1 VTEQLDLFRKGVSTY
16 VALAAGIAAIAVA
29 VWTSGATRTYSL
41 IVIISVLA
49 VLGIARLVGDWR
61 REEDR
66 PAEPPETPE
75 FLPASA
81 PTRQSTVAPS
91 DEDEGDEEDDGD
103 DSLPPPPAARHH
115 VRRDRTVVLTLRSN
129 GAYLMF
135 NPGPV
140 QCEVICPNGDRALG
154 KAVFQSP
161 PPWRGTLAA
170 LGFSGPREANLI
182 FPTEFEGAPDKPP
195 LGPYHVTWTLPNA
208 ILGAFAPRVEHDAF
222 RIQRRPATADPAGN
236 PAAVALS
243 SMTKN
248 EQRETA
254 QGLLDRGAALRTTE
268 TNYRGPDDRDLAGT
282 PTGWKNVNAWLIEV
296 LASLEVHFASEAY
309 RVSSLGKLT
318 VTATTNQILQVI
330 DEAVKPLH
338 NWRNE
343 LAKP

>member
-1 VTEQLDLFRKGVSTY
+1 
-16 VALAAGIAAIAVA
+16 LAAGIAAIAVA

-129 GAYLMF
+129 GAY
-135 NPGPV
+135 
-140 QCEVICPNGDRALG
+140 
-154 KAVFQSP
+154 
-161 PPWRGTLAA
+161 
-170 LGFSGPREANLI
+170 
-182 FPTEFEGAPDKPP
+182 
-195 LGPYHVTWTLPNA
+195 VTWTLPNA